1 MKKKAP
7 RGAVSQ
13 VAAILEE
20 GSGVEKIRINTA
32 PPDEG
37 RRLDLF
43 LAGAAAGLSRSQA
56 QKLIEE
62 GSVYVNDRPCI
73 RKNYRVSRGDTV
85 VFSPPEPSTL
95 SPRAEQI
102 PLDIVYEDDALL
114 VINKPRGMVVH
125 PAPGHRSGTLVN
137 ALLNHCSTLSTA
149 GGEER
154 PGIVHR
160 LDKDT
165 TGLLVVAKTDY
176 SHRSLAAQLK
186 SRTMR
191 REYLALAHGRVRP
204 AAGRIEAPI
213 GRHPRHRL
221 RMAVVPGGREA
232 VTRYRV
238 LAYPG
243 PFSLLHLLLE
253 SGRTHQIR
261 VHLSFIRHPL
271 VGDPL
276 YGPAASV
283 DLPPSLRWGQALH
296 ARRLTLIHP
305 CSGRLLQ
312 FSAPLPCDFREG
324 LRYLREHH
332 RTS

>member
-1 MKKKAP
+1 MDD
-7 RGAVSQ
+7 
-13 VAAILEE
+13 
-20 GSGVEKIRINTA
+20 RIKVRTA
-32 PPDEG
+32 LPDEG

-43 LAGAAAGLSRSQA
+43 LTGAGAGLTRSRA

-62 GSVYVNDRPCI
+62 GSVYVNDRPCT
-73 RKNYRVSRGDTV
+73 RKSHRLSRGDTV
-85 VFSPPEPSTL
+85 TFLLPEPGAVPL
-95 SPRAEQI
+95 RAEQI
-102 PLDIVYEDDALL
+102 PLDIVYEDDDLV

-125 PAPGHRSGTLVN
+125 PAPGHDSGTLVN
-137 ALLNHCSTLSTA
+137 ALLHHCRSLSTV

-165 TGLLVVAKTDY
+165 TGLLVVAKNDH

-186 SRTMR
+186 SRTMQ
-191 REYLALAHGRVRP
+191 REYLALVHGRVRP

-232 VTRYRV
+232 VTRYRT

-243 PFSLLHLLLE
+243 PFSLLRLSLE

-276 YGPAASV
+276 YGKARSA
-283 DLPPSLRWGQALH
+283 DLPPPLRRGQALH
-296 ARRLTLIHP
+296 ACRLTLIHP
-305 CSGRLLQ
+305 RSGRLLQ
-312 FSAPLPCDFREG
+312 FSAPLPPHFREG